1 MARVELQLYVAG
13 EGLPSRVAIANWA
26 KICDDDLEDECDVEV
41 IDVDKHPPSLVSE
54 SFLATP
60 MLVRRLPLPV
70 HRVIGD
76 LSDGDAVLA
85 VLGLARRAEGG
96 P

>member
-1 MARVELQLYVAG
+1 MAKVELQLYVAG
-13 EGLPSRVAIANWA
+13 ESLHSRLAIANLT

-41 IDVDKHPPSLVSE
+41 IDVDKDPPSLVSE

-70 HRVIGD
+70 HRVMLPKMPNSSKYKPSCIVAD
-76 LSDGDAVLA
+76 RDY
-85 VLGLARRAEGG
+85 E
-96 P
+96 